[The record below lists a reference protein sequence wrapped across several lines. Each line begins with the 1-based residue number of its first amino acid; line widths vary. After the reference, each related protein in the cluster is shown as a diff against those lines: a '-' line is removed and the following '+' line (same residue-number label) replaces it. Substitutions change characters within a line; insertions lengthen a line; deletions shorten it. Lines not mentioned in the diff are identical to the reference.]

1 MSKWF
6 VNAVVFMLFALF
18 PVVSCAQ
25 TRGTDIDSLIK
36 NTIRDIGGDDYQQD
50 FKILSQHPLRSTELL
65 IKSLRLVGRGKYRTH
80 PRVVWYIRALRF
92 LTKLDFKARTDGRLT
107 DDEKNFLVY
116 DDERQ
121 VKFFGTWM
129 SRDIVFVAP
138 KDAQGK
144 IIRQWRDWFTMN
156 GKTHN
161 YSDSTPLDDW
171 YF

>member
-1 MSKWF
+1 
-6 VNAVVFMLFALF
+6 MLFALF
-18 PVVSCAQ
+18 PVVSYAQ
-25 TRGTDIDSLIK
+25 TKGTDIDALI
-36 NTIRDIGGDDYQQD
+36 NTTMRHIGGDDYEQD
-50 FKILSQHPLRSTELL
+50 FKIFSQHPQRSTELL
-65 IKSLRLVGRGKYRTH
+65 IKSLRPVRRGKYRAH

-92 LTKLDFKARTDGRLT
+92 LTRSDFKGRTDGRLT

-116 DDERQ
+116 DEGRR

-129 SRDIVFVAP
+129 SRDIAFVAP
-138 KDAQGK
+138 KDAQIK
-144 IIRQWRDWFTMN
+144 IIRQWRDWFTRN

>member
-1 MSKWF
+1 
-6 VNAVVFMLFALF
+6 MLFALF
-18 PVVSCAQ
+18 PVATCAQ
-25 TRGTDIDSLIK
+25 TEASDIDRLIK
-36 NTIRDIGGDDYQQD
+36 NTMRHIGGDDYEQE

-65 IKSLRLVGRGKYRTH
+65 IKSLRPVGRGKYRAH

-92 LTKLDFKARTDGRLT
+92 LTRLDFKARTLGRLT
-107 DDEKNFLVY
+107 DDEKNFLAY
-116 DDERQ
+116 DGQRR

-129 SRDIVFVAP
+129 SRDIAFVAP
-138 KDAQGK
+138 KDAQTK
-144 IIRQWRDWFTMN
+144 IIRQWRDWFTAN